1 MGRGKRYNGS
11 EHKLNMKK
19 VVAVIIAILVIIM
32 FIIILTKLAQPKAET
47 TEKNVSMAY
56 YTAFSNN
63 KWGIIDS
70 SGNTVIAPI
79 YDEMIIVPNKEKAV
93 FIVTYD
99 VDYTNNTYKTKAV
112 NEKNE
117 QLFSSYEQVEVIQ
130 NYDKQNNIW
139 YEKSCLKVKKN
150 NKYGLTDLSGK
161 VLLECN
167 YDSIEPIIG
176 VNSSLVTTKD
186 GKKGLVSTTGSII
199 IENEYADIKALTGE
213 YENGY
218 IVKNSE
224 GKIGVI
230 GTNKKILLPIEY
242 DDIKNVYAEDTYVA
256 KENGSW
262 KIINVKDSTSNSMN
276 YDDVK
281 SMNSN
286 YMVVE
291 KDGKYG
297 LATISGEE
305 KIVPQYDDL
314 KNIYQNYYIAKKDGM
329 AGVID
334 ENNAK
339 KIDFNYKSL
348 VYVKDANII
357 EGESDKVETD
367 LFDKNFSLKLSGI
380 VSEINA
386 EKGYM
391 KVRIN
396 SEYKYYNLKFEEKK
410 NTEILTNNT
419 LFLSKKDG
427 KYGYVNKNNVVV
439 VNYIYEDA
447 TEQNESGYIAVK
459 KDGKW
464 GTLNSKGETV
474 VKPSLALSNN
484 PVIDF
489 IGQWHLAEDANANYY
504 TK

>member
-117 QLFSSYEQVEVIQ
+117 QLFSTYEQVEVIQ

-218 IVKNSE
+218 IVKE
-224 GKIGVI
+224 GLKI
-230 GTNKKILLPIEY
+230 
-242 DDIKNVYAEDTYVA
+242 
-256 KENGSW
+256 
-262 KIINVKDSTSNSMN
+262 
-276 YDDVK
+276 
-281 SMNSN
+281 
-286 YMVVE
+286 
-291 KDGKYG
+291 YG
-297 LATISGEE
+297 
-305 KIVPQYDDL
+305 D
-314 KNIYQNYYIAKKDGM
+314 
-329 AGVID
+329 
-334 ENNAK
+334 
-339 KIDFNYKSL
+339 
-348 VYVKDANII
+348 
-357 EGESDKVETD
+357 
-367 LFDKNFSLKLSGI
+367 
-380 VSEINA
+380 
-386 EKGYM
+386 
-391 KVRIN
+391 
-396 SEYKYYNLKFEEKK
+396 
-410 NTEILTNNT
+410 
-419 LFLSKKDG
+419 
-427 KYGYVNKNNVVV
+427 
-439 VNYIYEDA
+439 
-447 TEQNESGYIAVK
+447 
-459 KDGKW
+459 
-464 GTLNSKGETV
+464 
-474 VKPSLALSNN
+474 
-484 PVIDF
+484 
-489 IGQWHLAEDANANYY
+489 WHNR
-504 TK
+504 